1 MIILDLNQVMIANI
15 MAMYGRH
22 IGKTPIELDLFRS
35 IVLNTI
41 RSLNKKFKGDFGEL
55 VIATDGKRS
64 WRKEVFPYYKANR
77 KKNREES
84 DIDWSLIFN
93 CLNTVRDEIKEFFP
107 YRVIHIDH
115 AEADDI
121 IGTLVKELA
130 DRPLGPV
137 EKILILSGDKDFIQL
152 QRYNSSVVV
161 KQFDPIN
168 KKYISADD
176 PRRFMREHI
185 LKGDVGDGI
194 PNFLSSDESLAEGIR
209 QKPVT
214 KKVLEEWSIKDPSSE
229 TDEEKLR
236 NFKRNE
242 VLIDLSN
249 TPQSIQD
256 QIMKEYNEQAGKNR
270 SHLMNYMIKNR
281 LKVLMES
288 ISDF

>member
-1 MIILDLNQVMIANI
+1 
-15 MAMYGRH
+15 MAMYGKH
-22 IGKTPIELDLFRS
+22 IGRTPIELDLFRS
-35 IVLNTI
+35 MVLNTI
-41 RSLNKKFKGDFGEL
+41 RSLNKKFKGEFGEL

-64 WRKEVFPYYKANR
+64 WRKDVFPHYKANR
-77 KKNREES
+77 KKSREES
-84 DIDWSLIFN
+84 DIDWSLIFS
-93 CLNTVRDEIKEFFP
+93 CLNTVRDEIKDFFP

-115 AEADDI
+115 AEADDV
-121 IGTLVKELA
+121 IGTLVKEFA

-152 QRYNSSVVV
+152 QKYNSSVIV

-168 KKYISADD
+168 KKYISTDD
-176 PRRFMREHI
+176 PKKFMREHI

-194 PNFLSSDESLAEGIR
+194 PNFLSPDESLVEGIR
-209 QKPVT
+209 QKPIT
-214 KKVLEEWSIKDPSSE
+214 KKVLEEWSDKDPSSE
-229 TDEEKLR
+229 SDQEKLR

-270 SHLMNYMIKNR
+270 SHIMNYMIKNR

>member
-22 IGKTPIELDLFRS
+22 IGNSPIELDLFRS

-41 RSLNKKFKGDFGEL
+41 RALNKKFKDEYGEL

-64 WRKEVFPYYKANR
+64 WRKDIFPYYKANR

-84 DIDWSLIFN
+84 DIDWSLIFS

-115 AEADDI
+115 AEADDV

-137 EKILILSGDKDFIQL
+137 EKILILSGDNDFIQL

-168 KKYISADD
+168 KKYVSADD
-176 PRRFMREHI
+176 PRKFMREHI

-194 PNFLSSDESLAEGIR
+194 PNFLSPDESLVEGIR

-214 KKVLEEWSIKDPSSE
+214 KKILEEWCIKDPSSE
-229 TDEEKLR
+229 SDEEKLR

-270 SHLMNYMIKNR
+270 SHIMNYMIKNR